1 VLLLLP
7 GVLEDE
13 HYDHGD
19 DGEETYEHL
28 GPILVR
34 HTKPAY
40 LLLTASVGPVPDKHV
55 LLYLVAVKQG
65 LGCNSRT
72 FCLLSRGRS
81 DAYSLASA

>member
-1 VLLLLP
+1 MLLLLT

-34 HTKPAY
+34 HAEQLPW
-40 LLLTASVGPVPDKHV
+40 LLTASVSPVPD
-55 LLYLVAVKQG
+55 
-65 LGCNSRT
+65 
-72 FCLLSRGRS
+72 
-81 DAYSLASA
+81 